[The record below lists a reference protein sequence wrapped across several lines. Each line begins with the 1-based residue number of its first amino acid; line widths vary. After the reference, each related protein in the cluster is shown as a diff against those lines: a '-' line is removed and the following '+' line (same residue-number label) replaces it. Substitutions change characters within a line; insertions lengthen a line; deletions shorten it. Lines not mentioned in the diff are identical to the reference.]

1 MQDVQ
6 ALMRRRLPGATS
18 ARTDWMFG
26 FQRRGVRRCECDTDI
41 PKPGPLPQT
50 SHTAATVDHS
60 QRTCSR
66 RRGEGAPARRPSSSL
81 TGRGRRCR
89 RPRRTPRSGDAARGI
104 PGVVGSRGYPPA
116 VLQALDDAA
125 AGHWCRAAVAALS
138 TARTR
143 LDDLNV
149 FPVPDGDT
157 GTNLLLT
164 AEAGLA
170 ELERVERDGPGG
182 ESVWATF
189 ARGAVLGA
197 RGDSGTILAQLL
209 RGLSAQLAGQPP
221 ADGPTLSA
229 ALQKAADT
237 AYSAVADPEEGTF
250 LTVAR
255 AGAQAAV
262 DAVAEG
268 RTGLADVVRACADG
282 ARTALE
288 ATPGQLAVLRE
299 AGVVDAGGAG
309 LSLVFDA
316 LVTTVT
322 GVEPD
327 RPALDRRRGGP
338 RPRDEDPPH
347 QPPPRPGREGPYPP
361 PHTPQARG
369 DRLHTRLASLGDSL
383 VVVGV
388 DTPTGREWNVHV
400 HVSDVGA
407 AIEAG
412 IEAGRPYRISVT
424 PLAPV
429 RAPTPVEGRRAVIA
443 LVPGEGLV
451 ALFAHE
457 GVRVV
462 AVEDPPADDD
472 VLQDRVLDEI
482 LTSTARDVVVLP
494 NSPEHIALA
503 SRAAD
508 RAREEGRDVAV
519 VTTRSPVQG
528 LSAIAVSDPGR
539 RFGDDV
545 IAMAEAA
552 AATRWAEVT
561 VAEQEALTSAG
572 RCRPGDVL
580 GSAEGDVVVIGPDL
594 PGVACELL
602 DRLLSA
608 GGELAT
614 VVVGPDAALGDAVC
628 AHLNHV
634 HPTVEVM
641 RYDGGP
647 AGVPLLVGVE

>member
-1 MQDVQ
+1 M
-6 ALMRRRLPGATS
+6 
-18 ARTDWMFG
+18 
-26 FQRRGVRRCECDTDI
+26 
-41 PKPGPLPQT
+41 
-50 SHTAATVDHS
+50 
-60 QRTCSR
+60 
-66 RRGEGAPARRPSSSL
+66 
-81 TGRGRRCR
+81 
-89 RPRRTPRSGDAARGI
+89 
-104 PGVVGSRGYPPA
+104 
-116 VLQALDDAA
+116 LQALDDAA
-125 AGHWCRAAVAALS
+125 AGHWCRAAVVALS
-138 TARTR
+138 ASRSR

-170 ELERVERDGPGG
+170 ELERGERDEGVGA
-182 ESVWATF
+182 ESAWVAL

-197 RGDSGTILAQLL
+197 RGNSGTILAQLL
-209 RGLSAQLAGQPP
+209 RGLADQLAGQPP
-221 ADGPTLSA
+221 ADGPTVAA

-237 AYSAVADPEEGTF
+237 AYSAVADPAEGTF

-255 AGAQAAV
+255 AGAQSAV

-268 RTGLADVVRACADG
+268 RTELADVVRAAADG
-282 ARTALE
+282 ARAALE
-288 ATPGQLAVLRE
+288 ATPGQLAALRE

-309 LSLVFDA
+309 LSLVLDA

-322 GVEPD
+322 GVEPA
-327 RPALDRRRGGP
+327 RPALDRRPGGP
-338 RPRDEDPPH
+338 FREHDAHAKDLPH
-347 QPPPRPGREGPYPP
+347 QPPAGPGSEVQYLLAQTDETRVE
-361 PHTPQARG
+361 
-369 DRLHTRLASLGDSL
+369 RLQGRLAGLGDSL

-400 HVSDVGA
+400 HTSDIGA

-429 RAPTPVEGRRAVIA
+429 RPAAAVAGRRAVVA
-443 LVPGEGLV
+443 LVAGDGL
-451 ALFAHE
+451 AELFTGE

-462 AVEDPPADDD
+462 VVDEGAAADAA
-472 VLQDRVLDEI
+472 LEDRVLAEV
-482 LTSTARDVVVLP
+482 LASAAQDVVVLP
-494 NSPEHIALA
+494 NDPASIALA

-528 LSAIAVSDPGR
+528 LSAIAVSDPAR

-561 VAEQEALTSAG
+561 VAEQAALTSAG
-572 RCRPGDVL
+572 LCRPGDAL
-580 GSAEGDVVVIGPDL
+580 GSAEGDVLVIGPDL
-594 PGVACELL
+594 VTVACGLL
-602 DRLLSA
+602 DRLLGA

-614 VVVGPDAALGDAVC
+614 LVVGPDESLGNAVC
-628 AHLNHV
+628 AHLSAV
-634 HPTVEVM
+634 HPTVEVT

-647 AGVPLLVGVE
+647 GGVPLLVGVE